1 VDFTA
6 FVLSQLPPPPARL
19 LEVGCGEEGGIVDAL
34 AEAGYEVLGIDPDA
48 PEGPRFRRI
57 ALEQLEEPAR
67 YDAVVASRVLHH
79 VHPLGPALDKLA
91 RLAPLLLVDEFAWER
106 IDAPTQQWYEAQYRM
121 VSAAAGVPRRA
132 PASLDEWRAHHWDLH
147 PSSVLLAELGAR
159 FEERHLEQRPYFY
172 RWLGDPATEEVERGL
187 IAAGAIQPIG
197 VRYAG
202 VATTETVRSS
212 AASR

>member
-1 VDFTA
+1 MDFTA
-6 FVLSQLPPPPARL
+6 FVLSQLPPPPAQV
-19 LEVGCGEEGGIVDAL
+19 LEVGCGEEGGVVDVL

-57 ALEQLEEPAR
+57 TLEQLEEPAR

-79 VHPLGPALDKLA
+79 VNPLGPAIDKLA

-106 IDAPTQQWYEAQYRM
+106 IDAATQQWYEAHHRQLT
-121 VSAAAGVPRRA
+121 AAGASPKG
-132 PASLDEWRAHHWDLH
+132 PASLDEWRAHHHDLH
-147 PSSVLLAELGAR
+147 PSYVLLHEFGAR
-159 FEERHLEQRPYFY
+159 FEERHREQRPYFY
-172 RWLGDPATEEVERGL
+172 RWLGDPATEALERGL